1 MSEPT
6 EDTAADA
13 DVADAILSLAGQRG
27 PYTAQDRYRD
37 FVKVFRSSPEGE
49 RVLRELL
56 SWGHL
61 LRPSIQGRPID
72 PLLMAIMEGERNFAL
87 RVLATVTKEPAA
99 RPEHATTE
107 RTDR

>member
-6 EDTAADA
+6 DDTAADA
-13 DVADAILSLAGQRG
+13 DVADALLALAGQTG
-27 PYTAQDRYRD
+27 PYTAEDRYRD
-37 FVKVFRSSPEGE
+37 FVKLFRSSPEGE

-72 PLLMAIMEGERNFAL
+72 PLLMAVMEGERNFAL
-87 RVLATVTKEPAA
+87 RVLTTVTREPTA
-99 RPEHATTE
+99 RPVQATN
-107 RTDR
+107 RKD